1 MTRFRSGWWIVPAAI
16 LAFSAYALAF
26 DYVAR
31 RVTEGL
37 V

>member
-1 MTRFRSGWWIVPAAI
+1 MSRLPSGRWIVPAALLS
-16 LAFSAYALAF
+16 LAAYALAF

>member
-1 MTRFRSGWWIVPAAI
+1 MTRFRSGWWIFPAALLS
-16 LAFSAYALAF
+16 LAAYALAF